1 MPQQQ
6 SASPVSRPH
15 QPKGL
20 ENPHVG
26 LPQLPLYFNCPEC
39 PELAYS
45 GVKGSLAPPRAARP
59 GLLCP
64 LTCAVF
70 SPSFARP
77 TASCSSTRNDTG
89 ERLPPRWV
97 GRPRSA
103 LVPQSLPARGGIAGC
118 LWPGLRAVDRHA
130 LHLLVRWVC
139 IPLGRGGL
147 GPRPACLLGDL
158 AAAYAPVG
166 KAAGRKASTQN
177 QEGSWDPSH

>member
-6 SASPVSRPH
+6 SASPVSWPH

-26 LPQLPLYFNCPEC
+26 LPQLPLHFNCPEC
-39 PELAYS
+39 PELAHS
-45 GVKGSLAPPRAARP
+45 GVQGSLALPRVACP
-59 GLLCP
+59 GLLRP
-64 LTCAVF
+64 LTCAVS
-70 SPSFARP
+70 SPSSARP
-77 TASCSSTRNDTG
+77 TASCSSTWNDTG
-89 ERLPPRWV
+89 ETLPPRWV

-103 LVPQSLPARGGIAGC
+103 LVPQSLPARGGIVGC

-158 AAAYAPVG
+158 AAACAPFG
-166 KAAGRKASTQN
+166 KAAGRKASTRD
-177 QEGSWDPSH
+177 QEGNWDPSH